1 MKFSTALCIA
11 GSLFVAAIPAEA
23 AERGW
28 YLGAGVGQMTTEVE
42 DLVFTDDFDTAD
54 FKESDTGFKVFGGYR
69 FLPWLGVEGT
79 YVDGGTPALEQQ
91 GTFEGIPYE
100 ASLGVEIDS
109 VVAAVVFTLPLGDH
123 FELFAKPGVGWWTST
138 TDERVEVPGYGSGS
152 SKEDDSGTA
161 FYLGVGAGVNFNEH
175 FGLRAEYERFDV
187 ALTYDEDEDEFYDE
201 LDASAGLWS
210 VSFVY
215 SF

>member
-1 MKFSTALCIA
+1 MKFSTALFMA
-11 GSLFVAAIPAEA
+11 GSLLVTAVPAGA

-42 DLVFTDDFDTAD
+42 DLVLTEDFDTAD

-79 YVDGGTPALEQQ
+79 YVDGGTPTHEVLGTSQ
-91 GTFEGIPYE
+91 GIDYKE
-100 ASLGVEIDS
+100 SLGVEIDA
-109 VVAAVVFTLPLGDH
+109 VVAAVVFTLPIGDH
-123 FELFAKPGVGWWTST
+123 FELFAKPGVGWWSST
-138 TDERVEVPGYGSGS
+138 TEYRLEAPEFGYS
-152 SKEDDSGTA
+152 EAQDDSGTA
-161 FYLGVGAGVNFNEH
+161 FYFGAGAGVNFNEH
-175 FGLRAEYERFDV
+175 FGLRAEYELFDV
-187 ALTYDEDEDEFYDE
+187 ALTYDDEEEEFYDE